1 MEFQKENGKNNG
13 KRKLSFS
20 FKFPQ
25 FHSFLSAIVRKL
37 TVFQVKMKFCG
48 RKKEKREH
56 FILFYLFHHLDFYFH
71 LNFLSFFC
79 FFTRK
84 SEKDGNSKG
93 KKKDFFQLIFCQIS
107 FFKRSIVKILMVVVK
122 RMRAEYPRVIDKYN
136 LNNAT
141 KN

>member
-1 MEFQKENGKNNG
+1 
-13 KRKLSFS
+13 
-20 FKFPQ
+20 
-25 FHSFLSAIVRKL
+25 
-37 TVFQVKMKFCG
+37 MKFCG

-93 KKKDFFQLIFCQIS
+93 KKKDFFQLIFCQILFS
-107 FFKRSIVKILMVVVK
+107 QRSIVKILTVVYVVEK
-122 RMRAEYPRVIDKYN
+122 EEMAEETTESQT
-136 LNNAT
+136 LNIFAPERI
-141 KN
+141 KEK

>member
-1 MEFQKENGKNNG
+1 MSA
-13 KRKLSFS
+13 LFS
-20 FKFPQ
+20 FEFPQ
-25 FHSFLSAIVRKL
+25 FIIILGAIVRKL
-37 TVFQVKMKFCG
+37 TVFLRKMKFCG

-93 KKKDFFQLIFCQIS
+93 KKKDFFQLIFCQILFS
-107 FFKRSIVKILMVVVK
+107 QRSIVKILTVVYVAENEEMAEGK
-122 RMRAEYPRVIDKYN
+122 LRATR
-136 LNNAT
+136 
-141 KN
+141 